1 MDLSH
6 TLKKLYLPQAKLEY
20 HNMKRR
26 EGGRESNSIVMVVVG
41 YG

>member
-6 TLKKLYLPQAKLEY
+6 TLKKLYLPKAILRIPRQEY
-20 HNMKRR
+20 
-26 EGGRESNSIVMVVVG
+26 NSIVMVVVG